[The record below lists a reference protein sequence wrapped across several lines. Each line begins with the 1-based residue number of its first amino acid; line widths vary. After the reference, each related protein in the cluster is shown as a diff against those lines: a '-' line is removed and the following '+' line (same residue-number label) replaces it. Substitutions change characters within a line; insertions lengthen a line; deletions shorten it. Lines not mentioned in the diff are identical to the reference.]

1 MSYTLAYKPSVER
14 ELAKLPRSILQR
26 ADAAIQ
32 ELTETPRPPGC
43 IKLTGVDAYRLRVGD
58 YRIVY
63 TIDDPGRLVVIHAV
77 RHRREVY
84 RGL

>member
-1 MSYTLAYKPSVER
+1 M
-14 ELAKLPRSILQR
+14 KLPRNILQR

-32 ELTETPRPPGC
+32 QLGETPRPIGC
-43 IKLTGVDAYRLRVGD
+43 IKLTGIDAYRLRIGD